1 MKTRKPSFLIIYV
14 VILLLLF
21 SWMLGIFG
29 EDSNGLTYSQVVNL
43 FRQEQVRSFTVEE
56 DTIYLQMHGSD
67 EIITGTVADAESFR
81 REMWETIG
89 KQQVAET
96 TYNVI
101 IRWFDSLFLIPL
113 LIGLTKWELTVTDL
127 T

>member
-43 FRQEQVRSFTVEE
+43 FRQEQVRSFTVE
-56 DTIYLQMHGSD
+56 
-67 EIITGTVADAESFR
+67 
-81 REMWETIG
+81 
-89 KQQVAET
+89 
-96 TYNVI
+96 
-101 IRWFDSLFLIPL
+101 
-113 LIGLTKWELTVTDL
+113 
-127 T
+127 